1 MDNCRKVKNSDN
13 SYRFHNF
20 TADNIS
26 IIFVN
31 LKNVKHRL
39 KYSNFLKTLTINGA
53 QRVVNMLEIVIISD
67 PLLVWG
73 QENENMTSP
82 FMSTIIKVN

>member
-13 SYRFHNF
+13 CYRFHNF

-26 IIFVN
+26 IIFVK

-73 QENENMTSP
+73 QEN
-82 FMSTIIKVN
+82 